1 MQNAVSA
8 QTMHAP
14 KWVTCDPVFSPSFY
28 RPYESAVETAFL
40 MLCAA
45 RNRLGEEGDALG
57 VRAMTFRLK
66 SPGSIRDKLSRRGL
80 PATQEAACETLHDI
94 AGLRVVLSSVDRVYR
109 FAALLRE
116 SPAAEFVSLRDYISS
131 PKKSG
136 YRSLHLIMR
145 VPVQE
150 DGQPLMIPVEI
161 QLRTSAMDIWASI
174 EHDAFYKPVQPAL
187 NA

>member
-1 MQNAVSA
+1 
-8 QTMHAP
+8 
-14 KWVTCDPVFSPSFY
+14 
-28 RPYESAVETAFL
+28 
-40 MLCAA
+40 
-45 RNRLGEEGDALG
+45 
-57 VRAMTFRLK
+57 MTFRLK

-80 PATQEAACETLHDI
+80 PATREAACETLHDI

-145 VPVQE
+145 VPVQMCIR
-150 DGQPLMIPVEI
+150 DRMHSRSNSSSW
-161 QLRTSAMDIWASI
+161 LRESCIS
-174 EHDAFYKPVQPAL
+174 VC
-187 NA
+187 